1 MNDSEILREVEKYLD
16 NRIEKWFNSKDDDE
30 DLALY
35 NAILED
41 QYIINMI
48 SDLRKKDTTIVNT
61 TITMPKYLKDE
72 AIKHNIN
79 FSKVLQKEIKNILE
93 SDKE

>member
-1 MNDSEILREVEKYLD
+1 MNDSEILREIEKYLD
-16 NRIEKWFNSKDDDE
+16 NRIEKWFNSKDNDE

-61 TITMPKYLKDE
+61 TITMPRYLKDE

-79 FSKVLQKEIKNILE
+79 FSRVLQKEIKNILE
-93 SDKE
+93 SDK